1 MLSST
6 ELRTCEEG
14 WSLDIVKSVYT
25 VYFYNEAILLH
36 TVYTENFWL
45 WKGSITYIC
54 VHLKLSLVIECLY
67 HLRHERN
74 LSRYVITS

>member
-36 TVYTENFWL
+36 TVYTENF
-45 WKGSITYIC
+45 
-54 VHLKLSLVIECLY
+54 
-67 HLRHERN
+67 
-74 LSRYVITS
+74 